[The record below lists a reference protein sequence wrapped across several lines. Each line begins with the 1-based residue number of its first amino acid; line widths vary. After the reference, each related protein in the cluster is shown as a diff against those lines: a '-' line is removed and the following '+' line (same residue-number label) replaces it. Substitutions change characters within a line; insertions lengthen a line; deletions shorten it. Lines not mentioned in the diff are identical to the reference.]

1 MSRCAAAVTRL
12 RCSATRVTRSLTQGS
27 TMNSPGWRSSELST
41 VFTDTLIPG
50 TTASACALTSWVSWW
65 RSARRNGRTRTSD
78 ITGLLAWCTRDD
90 GGRYPCGT
98 SRMLPTMTLE
108 ILQVPGCP
116 GADLLAARL
125 DGLLAG
131 RFPVTRRVVSTQ
143 ADAER
148 LGMAGS
154 PTLLAD
160 GADPFARPDQ
170 LPSVSCRLYRDERG
184 RQVPAPSA
192 EQLRA
197 ILGP

>member
-1 MSRCAAAVTRL
+1 
-12 RCSATRVTRSLTQGS
+12 
-27 TMNSPGWRSSELST
+27 
-41 VFTDTLIPG
+41 
-50 TTASACALTSWVSWW
+50 
-65 RSARRNGRTRTSD
+65 
-78 ITGLLAWCTRDD
+78 
-90 GGRYPCGT
+90 
-98 SRMLPTMTLE
+98 MTLE

-148 LGMAGS
+148 LGMVGS

-160 GADPFARPDQ
+160 GADPFTRPGL
-170 LPSVSCRLYRDERG
+170 LPAVSCRLYRDEHG

-192 EQLRA
+192 AQLRVV
-197 ILGP
+197 LGL

>member
-1 MSRCAAAVTRL
+1 
-12 RCSATRVTRSLTQGS
+12 
-27 TMNSPGWRSSELST
+27 
-41 VFTDTLIPG
+41 
-50 TTASACALTSWVSWW
+50 
-65 RSARRNGRTRTSD
+65 
-78 ITGLLAWCTRDD
+78 
-90 GGRYPCGT
+90 
-98 SRMLPTMTLE
+98 MTLE
-108 ILQVPGCP
+108 ILQVPRCP

-125 DGLLAG
+125 DSLLAA

-160 GADPFARPDQ
+160 GADPFARPGQ

>member
-1 MSRCAAAVTRL
+1 
-12 RCSATRVTRSLTQGS
+12 
-27 TMNSPGWRSSELST
+27 
-41 VFTDTLIPG
+41 
-50 TTASACALTSWVSWW
+50 
-65 RSARRNGRTRTSD
+65 
-78 ITGLLAWCTRDD
+78 
-90 GGRYPCGT
+90 
-98 SRMLPTMTLE
+98 MTLE
-108 ILQVPGCP
+108 ILQVPGCH

-160 GADPFARPDQ
+160 GADPFTRPDL
-170 LPSVSCRLYRDERG
+170 LPAVSCRLYRDEHG

-192 EQLRA
+192 AQLRA
-197 ILGP
+197 VLGL